1 MLVFEIIRWKNFL
14 SYGNYFTQL
23 NLAKTEMTLICGE
36 NGAGKTTFLDALTFC
51 LFGKPFRNINIP
63 QLPNSINNK
72 DCLVECEFRVGNVK
86 YLVRRGLNPKIFEIH
101 KDGKLLDQDSKSKD
115 YQKMFE
121 EQILKMSYKAF
132 CQVVILGSTNY
143 VPFMRLPAADRR
155 AIVESLLDISVF
167 SSMNAVLKDRVSS
180 NKDDL
185 RTCETSVEILESKKE
200 TQRKYLEALGEKSRS
215 SLEGLEEEILSNE
228 KVRDSLSA
236 VVIKGGNI
244 LTTLGKNR
252 DLRRKKE
259 QSISDMTKI
268 RTTLEKRFNILVE
281 ETSILVTT
289 KDVPCPSC
297 GQTLTDEHREK
308 EIVAKKEKTEEI
320 RKALLDVESRIA
332 SERKFLTD
340 NKLDNIEVEYDKFL
354 SVLNEHRQKL
364 AVAEKMIERL
374 KTDVEKIKKSQQSL
388 TTEQDVLDELEQKW
402 EDGKKHYVEKQEE
415 QKLLSSAQT
424 VLKDSGIKTR
434 IIKHYLPIM
443 NKLINHYL
451 ACMDFFVQFN
461 LDENFGETIKS
472 RHRDEFTYASFSEGE
487 KMRIDLALLLAWREV
502 ARLKNS
508 TNCNLLVL
516 DEVFDSSLDS
526 TGMDEFMKLI
536 KSLGKR
542 CNIFVISH
550 KTDQLTDKFQDI
562 LTFSKKNNFSRIN
575 Q

>member
-1 MLVFEIIRWKNFL
+1 M
-14 SYGNYFTQL
+14 
-23 NLAKTEMTLICGE
+23 
-36 NGAGKTTFLDALTFC
+36 
-51 LFGKPFRNINIP
+51 
-63 QLPNSINNK
+63 
-72 DCLVECEFRVGNVK
+72 NV
-86 YLVRRGLNPKIFEIH
+86 
-101 KDGKLLDQDSKSKD
+101 
-115 YQKMFE
+115 
-121 EQILKMSYKAF
+121 
-132 CQVVILGSTNY
+132 
-143 VPFMRLPAADRR
+143 
-155 AIVESLLDISVF
+155 
-167 SSMNAVLKDRVSS
+167 VLKDRIST

-200 TQRKYLEALGEKSRS
+200 TQRKYLDALEEKSRS
-215 SLEGLEEEILSNE
+215 SLEGLEEEIRNNE
-228 KVRDSLSA
+228 KARDSLSA
-236 VVIKGGNI
+236 IVVKGGNV
-244 LTTLGKNR
+244 LSVLGKNR

-268 RTTLEKRFNILVE
+268 KNTLENKFNILTE

-297 GQTLTDEHREK
+297 GQSLTEEHREK
-308 EIVAKKEKTEEI
+308 EIVIKKGKIEEI

-332 SERKFLTD
+332 TERKFITD
-340 NKLDNIEVEYDKFL
+340 NKLDNIEVEYEKFL
-354 SVLNEHRQKL
+354 SALNEHRQKL

-374 KTDVEKIKKSQQSL
+374 NADVEKIKKSQQSL

-402 EDGKKHYVEKQEE
+402 EDSKKHYDEKQEE

-487 KMRIDLALLLAWREV
+487 KMRIDLALLLAWREI

-550 KTDQLTDKFQDI
+550 KTDQLTDKFQEV

-575 Q
+575 R